1 MGWLVALLK
10 QIGSWLIPLIVQ
22 EVVKAYLAKQKEKRE
37 QKEGQAN
44 DQKAREELMQDLKR
58 EEGLSDEEYQKQKE
72 AAFDKF
78 TNRS

>member
-1 MGWLVALLK
+1 MGWLVSLLK

-22 EVVKAYLAKQKEKRE
+22 EVVKAYLARQKERRE

-44 DQKAREELMQDLKR
+44 DKKAQEQLLQDMKR
-58 EEGLSDEEYQKQKE
+58 EEGISDEEYQKQKD

-78 TNRS
+78 TNRD